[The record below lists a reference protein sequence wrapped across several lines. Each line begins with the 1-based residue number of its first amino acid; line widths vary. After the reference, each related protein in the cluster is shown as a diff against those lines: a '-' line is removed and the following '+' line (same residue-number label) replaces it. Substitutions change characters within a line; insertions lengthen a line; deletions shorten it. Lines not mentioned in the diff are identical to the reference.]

1 MDYTRNYHSIPND
14 MNRYKME
21 TNSEFGIRKTI
32 LVLGVVAICFALLWP
47 KLFSPMLNSSV
58 KPLNPEFQGSVCCD
72 LIFEPD
78 VNAVDIL
85 QEMCKNILTHH
96 QVDPR
101 VRDALRT
108 NKLTPQSASFCR
120 EEVLSRCGIDL
131 STFLAEKERVGK
143 SNKQILEEIRSFNG
157 SLCLK
162 NNFGVPLS
170 RLGIPHLIRYHVLMP
185 HTQIKQE
192 RRPPSHA
199 GGLHPALRERG
210 QAIPA
215 SHVVPK
221 IENRQETTI
230 LQNMR
235 PPMGGAGRVVPPQAG
250 SGSMGIIMPLYTFG
264 ILIFF
269 IYTIAKIVRKNSN
282 NVIYAEYS
290 HPEAEREFRDRVF
303 NPELLTTA
311 ITGMPYYNKESSP
324 IPNKRA
330 PTIDELKQLV
340 DGAPKSYGLAGV
352 PLHVKGECTG
362 KSCCN
367 IDKHEVEDTDDSSPT
382 VLIMGMETTASC
394 EGGQKISRPSTPVIS
409 HSPNLIEREPTP
421 PKPIYLEGALPAQCE
436 LLVTDSETQAENTQE
451 NAEAPV
457 VLSGKMTLSLISLEN
472 SADSEDAKGEV
483 HCQEK
488 PEILS
493 ETNELEEISRT
504 DVRTD
509 KDVDYNVDSI
519 KIPESRQIEDNED
532 NINNSKTDKNV
543 HDFDG
548 NIIRDNENEEEEEE
562 EEEDDVDEDNDYQD
576 EEEEVI
582 ENKQSGIE
590 DNSEEKLS
598 NTSQ

>member
-330 PTIDELKQLV
+330 PTIDELKQQDPGEIEV
-340 DGAPKSYGLAGV
+340 DQLIQRLADTEAAMERIVVQMGNLSRTV
-352 PLHVKGECTG
+352 VHNSSSQPETQGECTG

-472 SADSEDAKGEV
+472 SA
-483 HCQEK
+483 
-488 PEILS
+488 
-493 ETNELEEISRT
+493 
-504 DVRTD
+504 VR
-509 KDVDYNVDSI
+509 KY
-519 KIPESRQIEDNED
+519 
-532 NINNSKTDKNV
+532 
-543 HDFDG
+543 
-548 NIIRDNENEEEEEE
+548 
-562 EEEDDVDEDNDYQD
+562 
-576 EEEEVI
+576 
-582 ENKQSGIE
+582 
-590 DNSEEKLS
+590 
-598 NTSQ
+598 

>member
-58 KPLNPEFQGSVCCD
+58 KPLNPEFQGS
-72 LIFEPD
+72 
-78 VNAVDIL
+78 A
-85 QEMCKNILTHH
+85 
-96 QVDPR
+96 
-101 VRDALRT
+101 
-108 NKLTPQSASFCR
+108 
-120 EEVLSRCGIDL
+120 
-131 STFLAEKERVGK
+131 
-143 SNKQILEEIRSFNG
+143 
-157 SLCLK
+157 
-162 NNFGVPLS
+162 
-170 RLGIPHLIRYHVLMP
+170 
-185 HTQIKQE
+185 QIKQE

-330 PTIDELKQLV
+330 PTIDELKQL

>member
-58 KPLNPEFQGSVCCD
+58 KPLNPEFQGS
-72 LIFEPD
+72 
-78 VNAVDIL
+78 A
-85 QEMCKNILTHH
+85 
-96 QVDPR
+96 
-101 VRDALRT
+101 
-108 NKLTPQSASFCR
+108 
-120 EEVLSRCGIDL
+120 
-131 STFLAEKERVGK
+131 
-143 SNKQILEEIRSFNG
+143 
-157 SLCLK
+157 
-162 NNFGVPLS
+162 
-170 RLGIPHLIRYHVLMP
+170 
-185 HTQIKQE
+185 QIKQE

-330 PTIDELKQLV
+330 PTIDELKQQDPGEIEV
-340 DGAPKSYGLAGV
+340 DQLIQRLADTEAAMERIVVQMGNLSRTV
-352 PLHVKGECTG
+352 VHNSSSQPETQGECTG